1 MKVFPVHAL
10 LTLNIC
16 HFKFNKR
23 FFMFLLTAEKTFRF
37 WQQLLEIIHD
47 PNYKAVFWLLD
58 DSNFK
63 MSLYSLWFLAQ
74 NVIVITRR
82 AWNKKVRYFFPLLV
96 PVSLKSNES
105 ILQGITSWLIPI
117 TRWLGKKYHRAKNIL
132 KKTKHSLCKKW
143 SFPLRIYSVNVTK
156 SAVSCGFGH
165 IYWRNP

>member
-1 MKVFPVHAL
+1 
-10 LTLNIC
+10 
-16 HFKFNKR
+16 
-23 FFMFLLTAEKTFRF
+23 
-37 WQQLLEIIHD
+37 
-47 PNYKAVFWLLD
+47 
-58 DSNFK
+58 

-156 SAVSCGFGH
+156 SAGNCGNEILNGKLHFL
-165 IYWRNP
+165 RNDSKKTYFYSFSKCSERRCITAFHKIRFC